1 MEVIISRCAGLD
13 VHKKTV
19 MACVRFQGP
28 AGAITPEIRTFG
40 TTTRDLEQLR
50 AWLQTCAVTHV
61 ALEATGVLWKPVW
74 HILDPTFEL
83 LLVNPRDLKR
93 VPGRKTDVKD
103 AAWIAQ
109 LLQCGLLRGSF
120 VPPKAI
126 RELRDLTRA
135 RATLEQ
141 ETTAVANRIH
151 KLLEDANLKL
161 GSVATDILGTSG
173 RAMLRAMVEG
183 QTDPIRLADLAQK
196 RLRAKIP
203 ALQDALRGSMTDHHR
218 FLLRHLLDQLAF
230 LEAQIAQFDQR
241 VAEVTF
247 PFAPAIARLDTMPG
261 VNRRVAE
268 NLIAEIGVDMTQF
281 PTAAHLASW
290 AGICPG
296 QNESAGRSSSATIRK
311 ANRWLRRTLG
321 QAAWSARNKKQ
332 SYPAAQFRRLAARRG
347 KKRAIVA
354 VGHSL
359 LVAAFYILRDRVEY
373 VDLGPNHFDRLRPDQ
388 LTRMLVKR
396 LERLGHKVTLDAAA

>member
-61 ALEATGVLWKPVW
+61 AMGATGVLWKPVW

>member
-1 MEVIISRCAGLD
+1 MEIIIPRCAGLD

-19 MACVRFQGP
+19 MACVRSQGP
-28 AGAITPEIRTFG
+28 AGAITQEIRTFG
-40 TTTRDLEQLR
+40 TTTRELEQLR
-50 AWLQTCAVTHV
+50 TWLEACTVTHV
-61 ALEATGVLWKPVW
+61 AMEATGVLWKPVW
-74 HILDPTFEL
+74 HILEPRFEL

-120 VPPKAI
+120 VPPPAI

-141 ETTAVANRIH
+141 ETTAVGNRIH

-161 GSVATDILGTSG
+161 GSVASDILGTSG
-173 RAMLRAMVEG
+173 RAMLRALVAGE
-183 QTDPIRLADLAQK
+183 TDPIRLADLAQR

-203 ALQDALRGSMTDHHR
+203 ALQEALRGSMTDHHR

-230 LEAQIAQFDQR
+230 LEAEIAQFDQR
-241 VAEVTF
+241 VAEVTA
-247 PFAPAIARLDTMPG
+247 PFAQAIARLDTMPG

-268 NLIAEIGVDMTQF
+268 NLIAEIGVDMTPF

-311 ANRWLRRTLG
+311 GNRWLRRTLG

-347 KKRAIVA
+347 RKRAIVA

-359 LVAAFYILRDRVEY
+359 LVAAFYILRAGVGY

-388 LTRMLVKR
+388 VTRMLVKR

>member
-61 ALEATGVLWKPVW
+61 AMEATGVLWKPVW